1 MITNPPQQRH
11 LGRRTYARP
20 ATRTATGYDHLLGLA
35 RHLTARDRWIT
46 RMIHEHRVLTTHQIA
61 QLGWTSRRAA
71 NIRLLELYRWRVL
84 DRFQPLAVSGLAP
97 MHYVLDVAGAAV
109 LAYEDGVDPKKTGYQ
124 HDRAK
129 GIAHSLHLAHR
140 VAVNEVFTSLVYH
153 ARQPDTAGTLTAWW
167 SQERCAEHFGDIVR
181 PDAYG
186 RWTERGAEVE
196 WFLELD
202 YGTEA
207 MRRLAAKLLD
217 YQQLATATRI
227 TTPVLFWFP
236 TSRRETAARQALTRA
251 LGDLDRPALVP
262 VATTAADLTA
272 PDDHLDPT
280 LVRWLPLTPA
290 PAGPGRFA
298 LHQLDQLWPD
308 RSAPA
313 PKTEDADVPDK
324 PGRLR
329 PPQPMPPTGL
339 HGQHTAA

>member
-20 ATRTATGYDHLLGLA
+20 TARTATANDHLLWLA
-35 RHLTARDRWIT
+35 RHLTPRDRWIT

-61 QLGWTSRRAA
+61 QLGWTSRRSA

-140 VAVNEVFTSLVYH
+140 VAVNAVFTSLVHH
-153 ARQPDTAGTLTAWW
+153 ARQPDSAGTLAAWW
-167 SQERCAEHFGDIVR
+167 SQERCADHFGDIVR

-186 RWTERGAEVE
+186 QWTEHGTEIE

-202 YGTEA
+202 YGTEP
-207 MRRLAAKLLD
+207 MRRLAAKLPD
-217 YQQLATATRI
+217 YQQLATSTRI

-236 TSRRETAARQALTRA
+236 TSRRENAARLALTRA
-251 LGDLDRPALVP
+251 LRESDHPALVP
-262 VATTAADLTA
+262 VATTAADLTG
-272 PDDHLDPT
+272 PNDHLDPT
-280 LVRWLPLTPA
+280 LVRWLPLPPA
-290 PAGPGRFA
+290 PARPGRVA
-298 LHQLDQLWPD
+298 LHQLDQVWPN
-308 RSAPA
+308 RSTPA
-313 PKTEDADVPDK
+313 PKTEDAAVPAK
-324 PGRLR
+324 PGRLH

-339 HGQHTAA
+339 HRQQTAA